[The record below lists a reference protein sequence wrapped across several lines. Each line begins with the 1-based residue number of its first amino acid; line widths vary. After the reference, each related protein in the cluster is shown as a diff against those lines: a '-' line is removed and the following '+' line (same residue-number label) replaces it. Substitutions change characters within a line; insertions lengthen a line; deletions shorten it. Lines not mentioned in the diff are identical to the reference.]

1 MEGVGKGWGWG
12 VGVEGLTRW
21 RGKMALR
28 VMVFLPCFVS
38 EFFYSDVN
46 ETRFAEVYTHAV

>member
-1 MEGVGKGWGWG
+1 MEGFGKGWGWG

-28 VMVFLPCFVS
+28 VMVFLPFFVS
-38 EFFYSDVN
+38 EFSIA
-46 ETRFAEVYTHAV
+46 T